1 MWSSLLEIE
10 EVTQM
15 MYVNPLLGPIIH
27 NFRIN
32 HVSDRDRFAVSDR
45 RLKVIGLK
53 R

>member
-1 MWSSLLEIE
+1 MSSSMSEIE

-15 MYVNPLLGPIIH
+15 MYANPLLGPIIH

-32 HVSDRDRFAVSDR
+32 HVSGRDRFAVSNR
-45 RLKVIGLK
+45 RTKVIGLK